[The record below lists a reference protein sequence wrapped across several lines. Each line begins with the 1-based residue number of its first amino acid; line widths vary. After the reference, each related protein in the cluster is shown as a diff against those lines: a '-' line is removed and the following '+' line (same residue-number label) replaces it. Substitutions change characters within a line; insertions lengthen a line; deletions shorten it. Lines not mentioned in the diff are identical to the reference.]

1 MKILAVITARKNSKR
16 LPNKNKIK
24 LGKLP
29 LFVWSIKAAKNIK
42 EICDILVSTDDK
54 EILKISKKLKVLTP
68 WLRPK
73 NLSTN
78 KSKSVDVVLHA
89 LNWYENNFQKV
100 DGVLLLQPTSPFRM
114 KKTIKTGI
122 NLFKKNFYK
131 PVLGVSKSRHNPFL
145 TYKISKGYLVR
156 LFKQRKQELMTY
168 YVNGVLYLISAKDL
182 RKTKSF
188 FNNKSVPLIIN
199 SPKEYLDI
207 DHFWDLKVA
216 RSFLSV

>member
-100 DGVLLLQPTSPFRM
+100 DGVLLLQPTSP
-114 KKTIKTGI
+114 
-122 NLFKKNFYK
+122 
-131 PVLGVSKSRHNPFL
+131 
-145 TYKISKGYLVR
+145 
-156 LFKQRKQELMTY
+156 
-168 YVNGVLYLISAKDL
+168 
-182 RKTKSF
+182 
-188 FNNKSVPLIIN
+188 
-199 SPKEYLDI
+199 
-207 DHFWDLKVA
+207 
-216 RSFLSV
+216 